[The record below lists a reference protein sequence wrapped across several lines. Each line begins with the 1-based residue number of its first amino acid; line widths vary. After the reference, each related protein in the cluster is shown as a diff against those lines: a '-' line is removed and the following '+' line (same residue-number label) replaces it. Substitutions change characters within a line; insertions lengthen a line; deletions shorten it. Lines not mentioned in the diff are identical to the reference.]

1 MLNWLVWSTLLFLL
15 ALFSPEVILKN
26 KSAKVKCF
34 SRISI
39 VRIWPKFKKNCQI
52 FLFTWFKWV
61 ARNME
66 RCFTILLSHL
76 ACSQIW
82 LYLPMDHCHFGYIIK
97 LTKNTVLWWKAFS
110 NLAKF
115 SKLAKNIQIG
125 QKTSFLG
132 FLVTNFHSLKKYIHC
147 RFLCWFLA
155 CSPKCEGISSFFTFI
170 SYL

>member
-1 MLNWLVWSTLLFLL
+1 MLNRLVWSTLFVLL

-39 VRIWPKFKKNCQI
+39 VRIWGKFKKNCRI

-61 ARNME
+61 ARNVE

-82 LYLPMDHCHFGYIIK
+82 LYLAMDHCHFGYIIK

-115 SKLAKNIQIG
+115 SKLAKNIEIG

-132 FLVTNFHSLKKYIHC
+132 FLVTNFHSLKKNIHC

>member
-1 MLNWLVWSTLLFLL
+1 MTSKHTWKSVKQACIVNPFFFGWLYL
-15 ALFSPEVILKN
+15 LKN
-26 KSAKVKCF
+26 KNDKVKCF
-34 SRISI
+34 SRFSI

-61 ARNME
+61 ARNIE

-82 LYLPMDHCHFGYIIK
+82 LHLPLDHCHFGSITK

-132 FLVTNFHSLKKYIHC
+132 FLVTNFHSLKNIYIAD
-147 RFLCWFLA
+147 FSAGF
-155 CSPKCEGISSFFTFI
+155 
-170 SYL
+170 

>member
-1 MLNWLVWSTLLFLL
+1 MTSRHTLKSVKQACMVNPFFFCWLYL
-15 ALFSPEVILKN
+15 LKN
-26 KSAKVKCF
+26 RSAKVKCF
-34 SRISI
+34 LRFSI

-61 ARNME
+61 ARNID

-82 LYLPMDHCHFGYIIK
+82 LHLPMDHCHFGYITK

-125 QKTSFLG
+125 QKNKFSWFSSHQFPQLKNIYILPISL
-132 FLVTNFHSLKKYIHC
+132 LV
-147 RFLCWFLA
+147 
-155 CSPKCEGISSFFTFI
+155 SSM
-170 SYL
+170 

>member
-1 MLNWLVWSTLLFLL
+1 MLNRLVWSTLFVLL
-15 ALFSPEVILKN
+15 ALFSPKVILKN

-39 VRIWPKFKKNCQI
+39 VRIWRKFKKNCQI

-61 ARNME
+61 ARNIE

-97 LTKNTVLWWKAFS
+97 LTINTVLWWKAFS
-110 NLAKF
+110 NVA
-115 SKLAKNIQIG
+115 SRTPCGSDYEIG
-125 QKTSFLG
+125 I
-132 FLVTNFHSLKKYIHC
+132 Y
-147 RFLCWFLA
+147 
-155 CSPKCEGISSFFTFI
+155 SSVYPLRLL
-170 SYL
+170 SG